1 MSKYQ
6 ETPGTHMSANQPTI
20 ILNHIPKPQRSS
32 LLVSGFNPTV
42 NVNSFVPEA
51 VSYNEDQDL
60 TRSSPLTSISDS
72 KQLTFSLWVKPPQ
85 QGSSPSSFGGTIFK
99 FSSPGESVFDI
110 NNLQS
115 MRYRSFNGSGATN
128 VDMSFDPSMIRDFWS
143 HVIISFDLTDVN
155 KRHVY
160 IDDKPASVTY
170 SVYENQT
177 MVLTGSDW
185 SIAPVPVFS
194 SKFIGCISEFWLQ
207 GGLYIDL
214 DVEANRRNFIDAD
227 GNPVDL
233 TGYENP
239 DIYLKSDAA
248 NAGNNSG
255 AGGNFTINNGPLIDC
270 DNQPPNQINVYT
282 VIASTDDAE
291 EFPDFGF
298 VLLSSGVLE
307 IPNSEFNVAL
317 GFRFQ
322 NIDIPQG
329 ATINSA
335 KLDLISA
342 ESNSEASDLIIW
354 GEDIDN
360 APTFTT
366 ATADISN
373 RTSTTATVNWSV
385 PSQTSGISQQTPDIK
400 NILQEIIDRP
410 GWASGNAVVIVIQSI
425 DPLTG
430 EREYRSFDGNPAQA
444 ALLKVSYVE

>member
-1 MSKYQ
+1 
-6 ETPGTHMSANQPTI
+6 MSANQPTI
-20 ILNHIPKPQRSS
+20 ILNHIPKTGKSS

-42 NVNSFVPEA
+42 NANLFVPEA
-51 VSYNEDQDL
+51 VSYNEDQEL

-72 KQLTFSLWVKPPQ
+72 KQLTFSLWAKLPH
-85 QGSSPSSFGGTIFK
+85 GSSSGTIFK
-99 FSSPGESVFDI
+99 FPLLGNTSFHII
-110 NNLQS
+110 NRTL
-115 MRYRSFNGSGATN
+115 MRYRSNNTQGSTI
-128 VDMSFDPSMIRDFWS
+128 VDISIDTIMIRDSWL

-160 IDDKPASVTY
+160 INDKPASVTY
-170 SVYENQT
+170 SVYQNET
-177 MVLTGSDW
+177 MPLTGSDW
-185 SIAPVPVFS
+185 SIAS
-194 SKFIGCISEFWLQ
+194 SFDGCISEFWLQ

-239 DIYLKSDAA
+239 DIYLKSNAA

-270 DNQPPNQINVYT
+270 DNQPPNQINAYP
-282 VIASTDDAE
+282 VITNTDDAK

-298 VLLSSGVLE
+298 VQLTSAVLE
-307 IPNSEFNVAL
+307 IPNFEFNVAL

-335 KLDLISA
+335 NLELIPA
-342 ESNSEASDLIIW
+342 DTNSEASDLIIW

-360 APTFTT
+360 APTFTD

-385 PSQTSGISQQTPDIK
+385 PSQTIGVPQQTPDIK

-430 EREYRSFDGNPAQA
+430 EREYQSFENGGGVNTPV
-444 ALLKVSYVE
+444 LLIDFTE